1 MRTISLDSVRDTVRR
16 LYIDACYNL
25 SDDMKVALK
34 EAERTEASPQGKEI
48 LQLISQNADVAEK
61 EQLPICQD
69 TGLAVV
75 FVELGEDVR
84 FDRPGFKEAI
94 NEGVR
99 GAWKEGLLRASVAQ
113 DPLRRGN
120 TKDNTPAFVHVDI
133 VAGDRM
139 KIIVGAKGTGS
150 ENMSKAKIL
159 SPSAGVEGVKE
170 FVIETIKS
178 GGSNPCPP
186 LVVGVGIG
194 GNFDN
199 VTMLAKKALLRP
211 LHEKNKDPYYA
222 NLEGEWLRAINK
234 IGIGPQ
240 GFGGST
246 TALAVHIETMPC
258 HIGAMPV
265 AVNLDCHAHRY
276 KEAVL

>member
-1 MRTISLDSVRDTVRR
+1 MRTISLDNVTNTVRK
-16 LYIDACYNL
+16 LYIEACYKL
-25 SDDMKVALK
+25 SDDMRKALK
-34 EAERTEASPQGKEI
+34 EAEKTEVSPQGKEI

-61 EQLPICQD
+61 EWLPICQD

-75 FVELGEDVR
+75 FVELGEEAR
-84 FDRPGFKEAI
+84 FDRPGFQDAI
-94 NEGVR
+94 NDGVR
-99 GAWKEGLLRASVAQ
+99 AAWKEGLLRASVAQ
-113 DPLRRGN
+113 DPLKRGN
-120 TKDNTPAFVHVDI
+120 TKDNTPAFIHIDI
-133 VAGDRM
+133 VRGDKM

-159 SPSAGVEGVKE
+159 SPSAGVDGVKD
-170 FVIETIKS
+170 FVLETVRT

-194 GNFDN
+194 GNFEN
-199 VTMLAKKALLRP
+199 VTMLAKKALFRP
-211 LHEKNKDPYYA
+211 LYEKNKDPYYA
-222 NLEGEWLRAINK
+222 NLEDEWLRAVNK
-234 IGIGPQ
+234 TGIGPQ